1 MTALVVIGGAWLL
14 GGSILG
20 PLIGTYLARRDAEPW
35 QPPTD
40 R

>member
-1 MTALVVIGGAWLL
+1 VSALVAILAAWLL

-20 PLIGTYLARRDAEPW
+20 PLIGTYLARRDH
-35 QPPTD
+35 TD